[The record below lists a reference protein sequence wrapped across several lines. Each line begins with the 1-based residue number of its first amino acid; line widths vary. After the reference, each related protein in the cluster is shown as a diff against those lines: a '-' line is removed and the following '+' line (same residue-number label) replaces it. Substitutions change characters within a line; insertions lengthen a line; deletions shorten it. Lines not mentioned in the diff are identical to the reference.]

1 MDQDSAPTGRIPPG
15 VLEDASR
22 LLSSRCATFKIAKP
36 IMLHQ
41 PVLIAGA
48 WRAAK
53 ASGAFRAENPAT
65 GEMLPDEF
73 PVSTW
78 ADCDTALNAAAEAA
92 AKLRVVPPEQIADF
106 LTRFAERI
114 ESRKTELVETA
125 HAETALPK
133 APRLADVELPRTTNQ
148 LRQAAAAVLEG
159 SWALPAIDTKL
170 NIRSLLAPIGPVL
183 VFGPNNFPF
192 AYNGVAG
199 GDFASAIAAGNP
211 VIAKAHPCHPRT
223 TQLLA
228 EEASA
233 ALGESGLPS
242 ATVQMIYHVAP
253 EDGLKLVADARLG
266 AAGFTGSR
274 AAGLKLKAA
283 ADAVGKPIYAELS
296 SVNPVVILPGALA
309 ERGAKI
315 VEEFTGS
322 CLMASGQFCTSPGLT
337 VLFADN
343 NAEQFIAGVKA
354 KLENTTPSTLLSSG
368 VARNLAASVAT
379 LQQAGAELLTGGSP
393 LAGNRFAN
401 TLLRVSG
408 EKFLSSPEL
417 LQTEAFGNATLVV
430 VARDA
435 AQAAI
440 ILAQLEGNLTGS
452 IYSDTRGSDDEL
464 YAQLAPLLRA
474 RVGRFLNDKMPT
486 GVAVTAAM
494 NHGGPF
500 PATGHPGFT
509 AVGIPASLRRFAMLQ
524 CFDNVRPHRLPA
536 ALQNKNPNGKMWR
549 LIDGTWSQQDV
560 R

>member
-1 MDQDSAPTGRIPPG
+1 MAN
-15 VLEDASR
+15 
-22 LLSSRCATFKIAKP
+22 
-36 IMLHQ
+36 Q

-48 WRAAK
+48 WRPAN
-53 ASGAFRAENPAT
+53 ASNNFHAENPAT
-65 GEMLPDEF
+65 GERLPHEF

-78 ADCDTALNAAAEAA
+78 ADCDAALNAAAEAA
-92 AKLRVVPPEQIADF
+92 EKLRATPPDQIAKF
-106 LTRFAERI
+106 LTRFAERL
-114 ESRKTELVETA
+114 EARKTELVEIA
-125 HAETALPK
+125 HLETALPK
-133 APRLADVELPRTTNQ
+133 APRLADVELPRTANQ

-159 SWALPAIDTKL
+159 SWALPTIDTKL
-170 NIRSLLAPIGPVL
+170 NIRSVLAPLGPVL
-183 VFGPNNFPF
+183 IFGPNNFPF

-228 EEASA
+228 EEAFA
-233 ALGESGLPS
+233 AVGETGLPA
-242 ATVQMIYHVAP
+242 ATLQMLYHLAP
-253 EDGLKLVADARLG
+253 EDGLKLVADPRLG
-266 AAGFTGSR
+266 AVGFTGSR

-283 ADAVGKPIYAELS
+283 ADAVGKPAYLEMS
-296 SVNPVVILPGALA
+296 SLNPVVILPGALA
-309 ERGAKI
+309 ERREKI
-315 VEEFTGS
+315 VEEFTTS

-337 VLFADN
+337 ILFAGAD
-343 NAEQFIAGVKA
+343 EQFLAGVKA
-354 KLENTTPSTLLSSG
+354 KLDSSPPVPLLATS
-368 VARNLAASVAT
+368 VTRNLAASVQT
-379 LQQAGAELLTGGSP
+379 LQAAGAELLAGGSP
-393 LAGNRFAN
+393 LPGNRFTN

-408 EKFLSSPEL
+408 DQFLASPEK
-417 LQTEAFGNATLVV
+417 LQTEAFGNATLIV

-435 AQAAI
+435 AQVKK

-452 IYSDTRGSDDEL
+452 IYSDTHGADDAL
-464 YAQLAPLLRA
+464 YAQIAPLLRP

-549 LIDGTWSQQDV
+549 LIDGAWSQADV
-560 R
+560 AV